1 MPAENG
7 QDIDWQKQLPAK
19 LRLALWKRVDR
30 RLQHG
35 DVLMTDEHF
44 QKLMEREFLRLVHV
58 KPSPKI
64 SAAIMAM
71 VIRVNEEHP
80 NKYLGLGIKNMMI
93 FYTRTLLDRLEDHS
107 EEAFKE
113 GQQRI
118 KKMMR
123 EGRTA
128 LFLESIGIELG
139 PRGLP
144 PSIEKA
150 IHNVLNGKEIE
161 VQPQILEHQKS
172 KKHGPG
178 MADVR
183 ISEAALKVEEEA
195 EGPAQAPLPNED
207 ECKDR
212 EERMLAREQEIN
224 SEEVDRA
231 SNYLDSYREQNLI
244 DDEEV
249 SMLTALYGIDSDL
262 AQGKINLE
270 EAERRRS
277 KIGNREAVDKKLEQA
292 VTFAV
297 QYINAF
303 EGLRRL
309 PQERDAVCRLLIRQK
324 ESAMAERG
332 DEGLLE
338 PLITELDRN
347 DDLLESAI
355 KLLERRDHE
364 ARMLSANLPPYRY
377 ITGQGKIG
385 NWLIEES
392 FIDELRTLQREELS
406 VQLNSADQNERVR
419 PAAAVRCLV
428 ALINQMI
435 NPTPLHMAVIRL
447 HLRKTIARLYSSM
460 PQAKNGRQKVGHY
473 LKQRMPRLYPDLT
486 AEDQE
491 LIHKESEE
499 IMANIEAER
508 EAGGGEGDKM
518 RVYRV

>member
-1 MPAENG
+1 MSAENG
-7 QDIDWQKQLPAK
+7 MSIDWQKQLPAK

-35 DVLMTDEHF
+35 DVLITDEHF
-44 QKLMEREFLRLVHV
+44 QQLMEREFLRLVHV

-64 SAAIMAM
+64 SAAILAM
-71 VIRVNEEHP
+71 VHRVNEEYP
-80 NKYLGLGIKNMMI
+80 NKYLGLGIKNMMT
-93 FYTRTLLDRLEDHS
+93 FYTRTLLDRLEGHS
-107 EEAFKE
+107 EEALKE
-113 GQQRI
+113 GRDRI

-144 PSIEKA
+144 RSVEKA
-150 IHNVLNGKEIE
+150 IQNVLNGQEIE
-161 VQPQILEHQKS
+161 VPQQVQERQR
-172 KKHGPG
+172 KKRGPG
-178 MADVR
+178 MANVR
-183 ISEAALKVEEEA
+183 ISEAALKAEEEA
-195 EGPAQAPLPNED
+195 EGPAQTPLPGED

-212 EERMLAREQEIN
+212 EERMMAREVEIT
-224 SEEVDRA
+224 SEEVSRA
-231 SNYLDSYREQNLI
+231 RNYLDSYREQGLI
-244 DDEEV
+244 DEEEV
-249 SMLTALYGIDSDL
+249 SILTELYGIDSDL
-262 AQGKINLE
+262 AEGKINLE

-277 KIGNREAVDKKLEQA
+277 KIGNREVVDKKINQA
-292 VTFAV
+292 VAFSV
-297 QYINAF
+297 HYINAF

-324 ESAMAERG
+324 QGAMAEKG
-332 DEGLLE
+332 DEVLLD
-338 PLITELDRN
+338 PLIDELDKN
-347 DDLLESAI
+347 DDLLESTI

-377 ITGQGKIG
+377 VTGQGRIG

-392 FIDELRTLQREELS
+392 FIDELRSLQREELS
-406 VQLNSADQNERVR
+406 QQLNSADQNERVR

-428 ALINQMI
+428 ALVNQLINS
-435 NPTPLHMAVIRL
+435 TPLHMGVIRL
-447 HLRKTIARLYSSM
+447 HIRKTVARLYSSI
-460 PQAKNGRQKVGHY
+460 PQGKNGRQKVGHY

-508 EAGGGEGDKM
+508 EAGGGEDDQM